1 AALIYRYPWTV
12 PGIATRL
19 DPRSPQSNYVL
30 LYRASARLHGAFRRA
45 AGGSSPHVAG
55 KPAAFKRS
63 RASRWICAIGAL
75 PATTRPRYIPS
86 LSNGMANGA
95 MRVDRHQLA
104 AAPARQSPPRPR
116 AARRAPCWRA
126 SPPCRMLET
135 GCPLAVDGT
144 WARLSSSS
152 RPDPLGIGRY

>member
-104 AAPARQSPPRPR
+104 AAHAGKSPQRLHPLVDQPARAS
-116 AARRAPCWRA
+116 ARRAACSRPA
-126 SPPCRMLET
+126 A
-135 GCPLAVDGT
+135 PLAVDG
-144 WARLSSSS
+144 
-152 RPDPLGIGRY
+152 DLGSPFF